1 MSRKPDVGGPLAF
14 GGPRVAATAAS
25 GARGGRRRELREEQK
40 IEIKE
45 AFELF
50 DSEKTGKMDYHE
62 LKVAM
67 RALGFDVKKAHVQ
80 EIMRSYDKQNTG
92 FITQGDFE
100 EISPSWVLVALA
112 LRVTQKFLDRD
123 PTEELQKAFRLF
135 DDDDTGK
142 ISFKNLRRVARELGE
157 DLSDEELRAM
167 IDEFDRDMD
176 GEISKEE
183 FMSIMKQTSLYQ

>member
-1 MSRKPDVGGPLAF
+1 MSRKTEVGTLAF
-14 GGPRVAATAAS
+14 A
-25 GARGGRRRELREEQK
+25 GARVPGAAVSGVRHGRRRELREEQK
-40 IEIKE
+40 LEIKE

-80 EIMRSYDKQNTG
+80 ELMRSYDKQNTG
-92 FITQGDFE
+92 HITQSDFE
-100 EISPSWVLVALA
+100 EIM
-112 LRVTQKFLDRD
+112 TQKFLDRD
-123 PTEELQKAFRLF
+123 PSEELLKAFRLF

-142 ISFKNLRRVARELGE
+142 ISLKNLRRVARELGE
-157 DLSDEELRAM
+157 NLPDDELQAM

-176 GEISKEE
+176 GEISQEE
-183 FMSIMKQTSLYQ
+183 FMAIMKQTDRKSVV

>member
-1 MSRKPDVGGPLAF
+1 MSRKADVGGALAF
-14 GGPRVAATAAS
+14 GGSRVPGTAAS

-50 DSEKTGKMDYHE
+50 DAEKTGKMDYHE
-62 LKVAM
+62 LK
-67 RALGFDVKKAHVQ
+67 AL
-80 EIMRSYDKQNTG
+80 
-92 FITQGDFE
+92 
-100 EISPSWVLVALA
+100 
-112 LRVTQKFLDRD
+112 TQKFLDRD
-123 PTEELQKAFRLF
+123 PSEELLKAFRLF

-142 ISFKNLRRVARELGE
+142 ISLKNLRRVARELGE
-157 DLSDEELRAM
+157 NLSDDELQAM

-176 GEISKEE
+176 GEISQEE